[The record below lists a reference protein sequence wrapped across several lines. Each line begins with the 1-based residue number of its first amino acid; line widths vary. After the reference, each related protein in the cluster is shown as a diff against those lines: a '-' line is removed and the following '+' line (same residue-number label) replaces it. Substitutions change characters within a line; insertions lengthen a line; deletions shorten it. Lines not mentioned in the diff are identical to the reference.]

1 MKDFPVIVFLH
12 WTTFCIIFVF
22 FETWFIEF
30 MRKRKI
36 HKNFD
41 YFGSDTHPTE
51 FFYKNKKIEIY
62 TVRNHIEGKGS
73 HWTNLYIDVLYINGI
88 WAIEVDCADKIF
100 STYREI
106 SYNSDYNI
114 AEINEIIKAGIKHKR
129 SNTIMTSTKTKNKS
143 FLEDEEN

>member
-12 WTTFCIIFVF
+12 LTTFYIIVLVF
-22 FETWFIEF
+22 GSVFIEF

-62 TVRNHIEGKGS
+62 TVRNYIEGKNS
-73 HWTNLYIDVLYINGI
+73 HWTNLYIDILYINRV

-100 STYREI
+100 SVYREI

-129 SNTIMTSTKTKNKS
+129 SNTITTSIKTKS

>member
-1 MKDFPVIVFLH
+1 M
-12 WTTFCIIFVF
+12 
-22 FETWFIEF
+22 
-30 MRKRKI
+30 
-36 HKNFD
+36 
-41 YFGSDTHPTE
+41 
-51 FFYKNKKIEIY
+51 
-62 TVRNHIEGKGS
+62 
-73 HWTNLYIDVLYINGI
+73 YINGV

-100 STYREI
+100 SVYREI

>member
-1 MKDFPVIVFLH
+1 MNDFPVIFYLH
-12 WTTFCIIFVF
+12 LTTFYIIVLVF
-22 FETWFIEF
+22 GSVFIEF
-30 MRKRKI
+30 MQKRKI

-88 WAIEVDCADKIF
+88 CAIEVDCADKIF
-100 STYREI
+100 SAYREI
-106 SYNSDYNI
+106 SYNSDYSI
-114 AEINEIIKAGIKHKR
+114 AEINKIIKAGINHKR
-129 SNTIMTSTKTKNKS
+129 SNTIVTSTKTKKKS

>member
-12 WTTFCIIFVF
+12 LTTFYIIVLVF
-22 FETWFIEF
+22 GSVFIEF

-62 TVRNHIEGKGS
+62 TVRNYIEGKNS
-73 HWTNLYIDVLYINGI
+73 HWTNLYIDILYINGV

-100 STYREI
+100 SVYREI

-129 SNTIMTSTKTKNKS
+129 SNTITTSIKTKS

>member
-12 WTTFCIIFVF
+12 LTTFYIIFVF
-22 FETWFIEF
+22 FEALFVEF

-62 TVRNHIEGKGS
+62 TVRNHIEGKDS
-73 HWTNLYIDVLYINGI
+73 HWTNLYIDVLYINGV
-88 WAIEVDCADKIF
+88 WAIEANCADKIF

-106 SYNSDYNI
+106 SYNNDYNI
-114 AEINEIIKAGIKHKR
+114 TEINEIIKAGIKHKR
-129 SNTIMTSTKTKNKS
+129 SNAIMASTKTKNKS